1 VLASD
6 PFTLDE
12 AVAAAR
18 RYGLVKATERTLVM
32 HRLVQQVI
40 RHRLDSVTKAARAAI
55 AVRLIRAA
63 FPTEHTDPDAWPVH
77 AWLLP
82 HVLAVTGHAEALA
95 IEPEATAWLLTQAGL
110 YLWHRA
116 DYQQARSLLERA
128 WPSTKP
134 TLAPTPPPRASSTTS
149 PTSWMPK
156 ATCPPPAPCWSAP
169 WPSPR
174 PAWAP
179 TTPTRCKAGRTL
191 RQWWRSW
198 TLHSNRLYGI
208 AVRSVLG

>member
-1 VLASD
+1 
-6 PFTLDE
+6 
-12 AVAAAR
+12 
-18 RYGLVKATERTLVM
+18 M

-128 WPSTKP
+128 
-134 TLAPTPPPRASSTTS
+134 LAIDQAHLGADPATASVLNNLANILDAQGDLRA
-149 PTSWMPK
+149 
-156 ATCPPPAPCWSAP
+156 A
-169 WPSPR
+169 
-174 PAWAP
+174 
-179 TTPTRCKAGRTL
+179 RTL
-191 RQWWRSW
+191 LERALAISEARLGADHPDTVQSRQN
-198 TLHSNRLYGI
+198 LA
-208 AVRSVLG
+208 AVVEELDTPQ